1 MAIIRWSPFSEVET
15 LRRQLDRMF
24 DDFAGITTTENAI
37 WKPAVELQDNGDN
50 LTLKAEIPGVEAK
63 DLDISVLR
71 DAVVL
76 RGEHRY
82 ENKTENKGFFRSEFR
97 YGKFERVV
105 GLPVAVQNDRVEAH
119 FANGILTLTLPKVE
133 EAKNRVFKVNLGGN
147 EETTNTETNT
157 TESK

>member
-1 MAIIRWSPFSEVET
+1 MAIIRWSPFIEVEAIH
-15 LRRQLDRMF
+15 RQLDKII
-24 DDFAGITTTENAI
+24 DDFAGLTPTENAI
-37 WKPAVELQDNGDN
+37 WKPGVELQDNGDN

-71 DAVVL
+71 DAVVI

-82 ENKTENKGFFRSEFR
+82 ENKAENKGYFRSEFR

-105 GLPVAVQNDRVEAH
+105 SLPVAVQNDKVEAN

-133 EAKNRVFKVNLGGN
+133 EAKNRVFKVNLAGN
-147 EETTNTETNT
+147 EDTTNTETNT
-157 TESK
+157 DETK

>member
-15 LRRQLDRMF
+15 LRRQLDKMF
-24 DDFAGITTTENAI
+24 DDLAGSTPTENTI

-71 DAVVL
+71 DAVVI

-105 GLPVAVQNDRVEAH
+105 GLPVAVQNDKVEAN
-119 FANGILTLTLPKVE
+119 FNNGILTLTLPKVE
-133 EAKNRVFKVNLGGN
+133 EAKNRVFKVNLAGN
-147 EETTNTETNT
+147 EDTTNTETNT
-157 TESK
+157 TETK

>member
-24 DDFAGITTTENAI
+24 DDFAGLTPTENAI

-105 GLPVAVQNDRVEAH
+105 GLPVAVQNDKVEAN
-119 FANGILTLTLPKVE
+119 FNNGILTLTLPKVE
-133 EAKNRVFKVNLGGN
+133 EAKNRVFKVNLAGN
-147 EETTNTETNT
+147 EDPTNTETNN
-157 TESK
+157 TEPK

>member
-1 MAIIRWSPFSEVET
+1 MAIIRFSPFTEIET
-15 LRRQLDRMF
+15 ICRQLDRIVEDVPGF
-24 DDFAGITTTENAI
+24 IHSENTA

-50 LTLKAEIPGVEAK
+50 LTLKAELPGLEAK

-71 DAVVL
+71 DSVVI

-82 ENKTENKGFFRSEFR
+82 ENKTEDKGFFRSEFR

-105 GLPVAVQNDRVEAH
+105 GLPVAVQNDKVAAD

-133 EAKNRVFKVNLGGN
+133 AAKNRVVKVNLADN
-147 EETTNTETNT
+147 EDTQNTETNAP
-157 TESK
+157 EAK

>member
-24 DDFAGITTTENAI
+24 DDFAGLTTTENTI

-50 LTLKAEIPGVEAK
+50 LTLKAELPGVEAK

-71 DAVVL
+71 DAVVI

-105 GLPVAVQNDRVEAH
+105 GLPVAVQNVKVAAD
-119 FANGILTLTLPKVE
+119 FTNGILTLTLPKIE
-133 EAKNRVFKVNLGGN
+133 EAKNRVFKVNLASN
-147 EETTNTETNT
+147 EDTTNTETNT

>member
-15 LRRQLDRMF
+15 LRRQLDKMF
-24 DDFAGITTTENAI
+24 DDLAGVTPTESAI

-63 DLDISVLR
+63 DLDISILR
-71 DAVVL
+71 DAVVI
-76 RGEHRY
+76 RGEHHY

-105 GLPVAVQNDRVEAH
+105 GLPVAVQNDKVEAN

-133 EAKNRVFKVNLGGN
+133 EAKNRVFKVNLAGN
-147 EETTNTETNT
+147 EDTTNTETNT
-157 TESK
+157 TDSK